1 MEKKV
6 DRRKRKTQKV
16 ITVVFYQ
23 LLKKK
28 SYEEISVSQICQ
40 IADINRGTFYLHFID
55 KDDLLEKSIAH
66 EMQELVD
73 YCEKNGEMSN
83 QQKLEKTFDYIR
95 DHRRQLGRLLSAD
108 KQGFFAQFLIAH
120 LMEQMMGQSQLTTI
134 FFAHGL
140 VGLLEHYL
148 MNDVSEI
155 EISQAMERI
164 FSSFR

>member
-1 MEKKV
+1 M

-16 ITVVFYQ
+16 ISEVFYQ

-40 IADINRGTFYLHFID
+40 EADINRGTFYLHFID

-66 EMQELVD
+66 EMQELVN
-73 YCEKNGEMSN
+73 YCEANSETSN
-83 QQKLEKTFDYIR
+83 QLKLEKTFEYIKN
-95 DHRRQLGRLLSAD
+95 HREQLSRLLNAD
-108 KQGFFAQFLIAH
+108 KQGFFAQFQIDY
-120 LMEQMMGQSQLTTI
+120 LMEQMTGQSYLTSI

-148 MNDVSEI
+148 VNDISEM
-155 EISQAMERI
+155 EISQEMERI
-164 FSSFR
+164 IHSFR

>member
-1 MEKKV
+1 M
-6 DRRKRKTQKV
+6 DRRKRKTQKA

-40 IADINRGTFYLHFID
+40 EADINRGTFYLHFID

-66 EMQELVD
+66 EMQELVN
-73 YCEKNGEMSN
+73 YCEANGETSN
-83 QQKLEKTFDYIR
+83 QRKLEKTFEYIR
-95 DHRRQLGRLLSAD
+95 NHREQLSRLLNAD
-108 KQGFFAQFLIAH
+108 KQGFFAQFQIDY
-120 LMEQMMGQSQLTTI
+120 LMEQMTGQSHLTSI

-148 MNDVSEI
+148 VNDISEM
-155 EISQAMERI
+155 EISQEMERI
-164 FSSFR
+164 IHSFR